1 MKKKALIIPA
11 SIKSHVLPSFF
22 LADML
27 LSEDYEVTYAVT
39 TKVLVES
46 VLKNGY
52 EPQEISRY
60 KVGYGFEEDFIKEQG
75 DKATFFEIAKC
86 YLTNELYWNR
96 KKEIEDLVEKVKPDI
111 VILDIYSTTDFI
123 FFHSHQTKPKIFFFN
138 PMPSTY
144 RVEGFPIVSENIW
157 LNNDNSVS
165 IKKSI
170 RFLDFIKSPQK
181 TFFHWLSE
189 KQFHH
194 VLKLANISNNYD
206 IVENK
211 FIKAFN
217 NVPELLLLPLEFE
230 FSPTIRKNY
239 QYYLGLC
246 QRENRVDT
254 ELDSTFEGKWRHIL
268 DKKQEGKKIIYCSF
282 GTFFEIA
289 DPRLL
294 DFINIVL
301 SAIAGFSDI
310 FLIFSVNKY
319 VIQAIQSKHEE
330 LENAMFFSRVP
341 QLKVLEIADLF
352 ITHGGLGGIK
362 ESISYGVPMLVY
374 PLDLNYDQSGNA
386 LKVEHHGIGL
396 RGNFR
401 YEQIP
406 YMRAKINKLLK
417 DKTYKNKIEELNSNI
432 SKLYTPQYHKDL
444 LNHILA

>member
-27 LSEDYEVTYAVT
+27 SEDYEVSYALT
-39 TKVLVES
+39 TKVLEES
-46 VLKNGY
+46 VIKNGY
-52 EPQEISRY
+52 KTHQISRY
-60 KVGYGFEEDFIKEQG
+60 KVGYDFEKAFIENQG
-75 DKATFFEIAKC
+75 RKATFLAITKC
-86 YLTNELYWNR
+86 YLGNELYWNR
-96 KKEIEDLVEKVKPDI
+96 KKEIDELLKKIKPEI
-111 VILDIYSTTDFI
+111 VVIDIYSTTDFI
-123 FFHSHQTKPKIFFFN
+123 FFHSYHTKPKVFFFN

-144 RVEGFPIVSENIW
+144 RVEGYPIVSENIW
-157 LNNDNSVS
+157 LNNDRSVPT
-165 IKKSI
+165 KKSI
-170 RFLDFIKSPQK
+170 KFLDFIKSPQK
-181 TFFHWLSE
+181 TFFQWLSE

-230 FSPTIRKNY
+230 FSPIIKKSY
-239 QYYLGLC
+239 QHYLGLC
-246 QRENRVDT
+246 QRENRIDT
-254 ELDSTFEGKWRHIL
+254 ELDSTFEDKWQHIL

-282 GTFFEIA
+282 GTFFDIA

-294 DFINIVL
+294 DFINIAVN
-301 SAIAGFSDI
+301 AIAGFSDI
-310 FLIFSVNKY
+310 FLVFSVNKY
-319 VIQAIQSKHEE
+319 VIEAIQSQNKE
-330 LENAMFFSRVP
+330 LNNVLFFSKVP
-341 QLKVLEIADLF
+341 QLKVLGIADLF

-362 ESISYGVPMLVY
+362 ESISYQVPMLVY

-417 DKTYKNKIEELNSNI
+417 DKSYKNKIEELNSNI
-432 SKLYTPQYHKDL
+432 SKLYTLQYHKDL
-444 LNHILA
+444 LNNILS

>member
-11 SIKSHVLPSFF
+11 SIKSHILPSFF

-27 LSEDYEVTYAVT
+27 SEDYEVTYAIT
-39 TKVLVES
+39 NKVLEES
-46 VLKNGY
+46 VLKNGFKT
-52 EPQEISRY
+52 QQISRY
-60 KVGYGFEEDFIKEQG
+60 KVGYEFEEDFVKEKAE
-75 DKATFFEIAKC
+75 KATFFNIAKC
-86 YLTNELYWNR
+86 FLSNDLYWNR
-96 KKEIEDLVEKVKPDI
+96 KKEIDELLEKVKPDI
-111 VILDIYSTTDFI
+111 VILDVYSTTDFI
-123 FFHSHQTKPKIFFFN
+123 FINSHSTKPKVFFFN

-144 RVEGFPIVSENIW
+144 RVEGFPIVSETIW
-157 LNNDNSVS
+157 LNNDNSVHS
-165 IKKSI
+165 EKKVK
-170 RFLDFIKSPQK
+170 FLNFIKRSK
-181 TFFHWLSE
+181 EIFSKWVLE
-189 KQFHH
+189 KQLHY
-194 VLKLANISNNYD
+194 LLRLGNIPEKHN

-230 FSPTIRKNY
+230 FSPKIKKNY
-239 QYYLGLC
+239 QHYLGLC
-246 QRENRVDT
+246 QRENRIDT
-254 ELDSTFEGKWRHIL
+254 ELDSTFEENWQHIL
-268 DKKQEGKKIIYCSF
+268 DKKQGGKKIIYCSF

-294 DFINIVL
+294 DFINIVIN
-301 SAIAGFSDI
+301 AIAGFTDI

-319 VIQAIQSKHEE
+319 VVQAIQSEQKEF
-330 LENAMFFSRVP
+330 NNVMFFSRVP

-352 ITHGGLGGIK
+352 ITHGGLGGVK
-362 ESISYGVPMLVY
+362 ESISYQVPMLVY

-396 RGNFR
+396 RGNFK

-444 LNHILA
+444 LNNILA